1 MSIERKPQY
10 LMTESIES
18 NNEQK
23 RTLKSYY
30 KQRQK
35 TLGISQDNI
44 RLVKKLKEIES
55 DLSEKK
61 FPVGKKKKQKIPQKN
76 NTELHKIQ

>member
-30 KQRQK
+30 K
-35 TLGISQDNI
+35 
-44 RLVKKLKEIES
+44 
-55 DLSEKK
+55 
-61 FPVGKKKKQKIPQKN
+61 
-76 NTELHKIQ
+76 